1 MGVLN
6 FISNY
11 ELSQMSDLSNTVFI
25 IDDDDSVRKSI
36 TLLLQAKGY
45 NTEAYSDSII
55 FFENLDYEKIGCLI
69 LDVHLVGENGLDLQ
83 KKLVE
88 ISSHLP
94 IIFISGKG
102 DIPMTVQALK
112 NGAINFLP
120 KPFDINLL
128 LKSIDE
134 AILLSKKL
142 KSENEEQKKIKS
154 LFKTL
159 TDREIDVFSLVITGM
174 LNKQIASELNIAEHT
189 VKLHRG
195 KITEKLGVKSVAE
208 LVILAE
214 KIDIQHSNLKK

>member
-11 ELSQMSDLSNTVFI
+11 ELSQMSDLSSTVFI

-45 NTEAYSDSII
+45 NTESYSDSRH
-55 FFENLDYEKIGCLI
+55 FLDNLDYEKTGCLI
-69 LDVHLVGENGLDLQ
+69 LDVHLVGESGLDLQ
-83 KKLVE
+83 KKLLE

-120 KPFDINLL
+120 KPFDIHVLL
-128 LKSIDE
+128 ESIDE
-134 AILLSKKL
+134 AILLSAKL
-142 KSENEEQKKIKS
+142 KSENEDQKKIS
-154 LFKTL
+154 GLFKTL
-159 TDREIDVFSLVITGM
+159 TMREIDVFHLVLTGM
-174 LNKQIASELNIAEHT
+174 LNKQIASELNIAVHT

-214 KIDIQHSNLKK
+214 KIGIQPSQIK